1 MRQTLLILIL
11 AACTKSSEDAPAPVE
26 KPAATPAPATAAPPP
41 PADDITAANAAY
53 DAKQYA
59 KCAELNIAIADRP
72 NAPRRL
78 QREAAYN
85 AGCCYAQDGKP
96 DAAFPQLERA
106 VGLGMRDMKHIE
118 SDTDLVQIRS
128 DPRWPKLLAA
138 IDKANADA
146 DKALAQPALRKEI
159 LAMREDDQKARFAL
173 IAKKDDKQLAADV
186 EAIDKRTTKRMHD
199 IVATYGWPGK
209 SLVGEDGANAAWL
222 LVQHGDKDLAFQ
234 KDVLAKMEPML
245 NTEDVSPIDYG
256 YLWDRIAVA
265 EHRPQRYGT
274 QFNDKQEPQPI
285 EDEAHVDERRAS
297 IGLPSMAEYRKQM
310 RKMYGPPK
318 K

>member
-1 MRQTLLILIL
+1 MRQILLIMIL
-11 AACTKSSEDAPAPVE
+11 AACSKSTEDR
-26 KPAATPAPATAAPPP
+26 PAAAADVTS
-41 PADDITAANAAY
+41 ASAAY

-59 KCAELNIAIADRP
+59 KCAELYVAIADRP

-96 DAAFPQLERA
+96 DAAFAQLERA
-106 VGLGMRDMKHIE
+106 LALGMRDLKHID
-118 SDTDLVQIRS
+118 SDTDLVKLHG
-128 DPRWPKLLAA
+128 DARWLKLLAA

-146 DKALAQPALRKEI
+146 DAALEQPALRTEI
-159 LAMREDDQKARFAL
+159 LAMRDEDQKARFAW

-186 EAIDKRTTKRMHD
+186 EAIDKRTTQRMHD
-199 IVATYGWPGK
+199 IVAKYGWPGNR
-209 SLVGEDGANAAWL
+209 LVGEEGANAAWL

-234 KDVLAKMEPML
+234 KDVLAKMEPMVK
-245 NTEDVSPIDYG
+245 TEDVSPIDYG
-256 YLWDRIAVA
+256 YLWDRVAVA

-274 QFNDKQEPQPI
+274 QFDDKQEPQPI
-285 EDEAHVDERRAS
+285 EEEAHVDERRAS
-297 IGLPSMAEYRKQM
+297 IGLPSMAEYRQQM